1 MADQDSQ
8 EAGDRLDEFSL
19 PVVPEQVGADPL
31 LLALIH
37 CAAFLDFAEEDI
49 VDPYVATDV
58 LDHVALYVRRLPP
71 DRLQHLGEQLAQV
84 EAHASQAGWPAEL
97 VEFVSEFLDNC
108 QSEDEDDDTDVDVP
122 PA

>member
-1 MADQDSQ
+1 MAENDSQ
-8 EAGDRLDEFSL
+8 DAGDRLEEFSL
-19 PVVPEQVGADPL
+19 PVVPEPVGADPL

-37 CAAFLDFAEEDI
+37 CAAFLDFAEEDV

-71 DRLQHLGEQLAQV
+71 DRIADLEQQLARL
-84 EAHASQAGWPAEL
+84 EAHASRDGWPAEL

-108 QSEDEDDDTDVDVP
+108 QSDDTDEDTDVDVP

>member
-1 MADQDSQ
+1 MAERDSQ
-8 EAGDRLDEFSL
+8 AEGDRLEEFSL
-19 PVVPEQVGADPL
+19 PVVPEQVAADPL

-37 CAAFLDFAEEDI
+37 CAAFLDFAEEDV

-71 DRLQHLGEQLAQV
+71 DRIADLEQQLARL
-84 EAHASQAGWPAEL
+84 EAHASSEGWPAEL

-108 QSEDEDDDTDVDVP
+108 QSDESDDDTDIDLP

>member
-1 MADQDSQ
+1 MAERDAQ
-8 EAGDRLDEFSL
+8 EAGDRIEEFSL
-19 PVVPEQVGADPL
+19 PVVPEQLGTDPL

-37 CAAFLDFAEEDI
+37 CAAFLDFAEEDV

-71 DRLQHLGEQLAQV
+71 DRIADLEQQLARL
-84 EAHASQAGWPAEL
+84 EAHASQEGWPAEL

-108 QSEDEDDDTDVDVP
+108 QSDEGDDDTDIDLP

>member
-1 MADQDSQ
+1 MSEQDSQ
-8 EAGDRLDEFSL
+8 DSGDRLEEFSL

-37 CAAFLDFAEEDI
+37 CAAFLDFAEEDV

-71 DRLQHLGEQLAQV
+71 DRLTELEQQLARL
-84 EAHASQAGWPAEL
+84 EAHASREGWPAEL

-108 QSEDEDDDTDVDVP
+108 QSDEGDDDTDIDIP
-122 PA
+122 PV